1 MGFPPEGARTP
12 SAESNRAA
20 KLARVTARTAHAVL
34 VVRGSD
40 CLGWRQYGSPA
51 ELPRIKH
58 RKAYEAGAG
67 APPDWRITC
76 FFVDRAARGQG
87 VAEAALRGAL
97 ALIRAAGGGTVE
109 AMPEDATGRKTP
121 GAFLWGG
128 ELGMFERAGF
138 ERVRPLGKSSW
149 PVRAVP

>member
-1 MGFPPEGARTP
+1 MTPTARPLTIRPLTLETWEPYAALIARHDGVWGGCWCMGFHAEGVGKGHTA
-12 SAESNRAA
+12 AGNRAA
-20 KLARVTARTAHAVL
+20 KLARV
-34 VVRGSD
+34 
-40 CLGWRQYGSPA
+40 
-51 ELPRIKH
+51 E
-58 RKAYEAGAG
+58 
-67 APPDWRITC
+67 
-76 FFVDRAARGQG
+76 
-87 VAEAALRGAL
+87 AEAALRGAL

-149 PVRAVP
+149 LVRAVP